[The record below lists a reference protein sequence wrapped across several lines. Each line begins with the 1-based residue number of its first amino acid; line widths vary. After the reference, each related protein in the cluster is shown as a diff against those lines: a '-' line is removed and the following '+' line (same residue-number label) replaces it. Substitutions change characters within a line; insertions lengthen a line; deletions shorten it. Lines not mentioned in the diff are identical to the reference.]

1 MTITSLIV
9 WHRGIRSRT
18 VSGFLPEASL
28 GHFEFSRTDQI
39 DERHGELA

>member
-9 WHRGIRSRT
+9 WRWEIRSRT
-18 VSGFLPEASL
+18 VSGFLREASL
-28 GHFEFSRTDQI
+28 GHREFSQTAQI